1 MKRFVIFLM
10 GFLSA
15 CSFGIAQTGG
25 FNSIS
30 SSNGLLAI
38 VVPFP
43 VFHSGRLVMLG
54 TPWWLLVLVFMIVFP
69 IIDVLAGMVPPF
81 SKSPNQNAKVA
92 FSLSLT
98 LIAMFASPLIPNL
111 LEAISMGVL
120 IAKWWFY
127 IILVVILFWLINMV
141 FENRQR
147 RYMY

>member
-1 MKRFVIFLM
+1 MRRIIFFLI
-10 GFLSA
+10 GFFCI
-15 CSFGIAQTGG
+15 CSFGISQTGG
-25 FNSIS
+25 FNSVS
-30 SSNGLLAI
+30 TSNGLLAI

-43 VFHSGRLVMLG
+43 IFQSGRLVMLG

-81 SKSPNQNAKVA
+81 SKNPNQNAKVA
-92 FSLSLT
+92 FSLALT

-120 IAKWWFY
+120 IAKWGFY
-127 IILVVILFWLINMV
+127 IIFVVILFWLINMV